1 MMDGSNGKKDK
12 PCIILVR
19 ALDLNIGDVRTRFLD
34 MSVVNIGMAVNLFSA
49 LKLSLNKKV

>member
-49 LKLSLNKKV
+49 LKLSLNKV